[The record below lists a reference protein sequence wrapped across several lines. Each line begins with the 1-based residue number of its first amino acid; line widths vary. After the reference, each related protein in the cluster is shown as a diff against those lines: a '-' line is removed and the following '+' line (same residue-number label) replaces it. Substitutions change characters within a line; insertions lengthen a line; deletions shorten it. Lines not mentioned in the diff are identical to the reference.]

1 MGNESF
7 SCQSVVEPLRALLRM
22 LGEGASWSKAKWR
35 RLELVAGMVA
45 RAGRGMKGEQDQ
57 RERAGGQSENGRDAG
72 RIGWSSHFQDSLW
85 QILMEWVLGTWHCH
99 FSLIWCTRGFGWTEP
114 KEGVWTF
121 PEAQAGCHSGSGTC
135 ALLCVHPAPLDR
147 LAAGALPL
155 ALLLVTSWELLI
167 PTSSS

>member
-1 MGNESF
+1 MLFIKMKIWKQLKHPVMGNESF

-72 RIGWSSHFQDSLW
+72 
-85 QILMEWVLGTWHCH
+85 
-99 FSLIWCTRGFGWTEP
+99 
-114 KEGVWTF
+114 
-121 PEAQAGCHSGSGTC
+121 
-135 ALLCVHPAPLDR
+135 
-147 LAAGALPL
+147 
-155 ALLLVTSWELLI
+155 
-167 PTSSS
+167 